1 RSWQES
7 RKKELLEWDGVGLP
21 ECEETNADDS
31 FIAGPVVS
39 DTVSNLP
46 EVAVDVNKSRRGSA
60 TMTSL
65 GSSSSSTTEYT
76 VRVPKN
82 TSKKYNIMAFN
93 AGDRVNCSAWT
104 QARMERDMSA
114 RRIYGEEETAEGGAG
129 SEFGKKQR
137 EEARRKKYGI
147 VTREFKLEDQPWIL
161 KVNGKAGKRFKGVK
175 KGGVTENAS
184 YYIFTQCP
192 DGAFEAFPVHG
203 WYNFT
208 PLAKHRT
215 LTAEEAEEEWGRR
228 NKVVNHFSIMLQRR
242 LREQERGDD
251 DDDESDKSGKKK
263 KRGGEGESKS
273 KSKKDAGKGKA
284 KKKKGKS
291 NKKEAM
297 EDSDDGDYEGLEVD
311 YMSDE
316 SSSDEEP
323 TKVKPSKE
331 EEHPKGI
338 DEASESEEE
347 SEEEKQ
353 NEDEAKEEEE
363 EEEGKK
369 TPVQMEKKKKKDSS
383 GESDSSDDSDIEGE
397 TASALF
403 MKKRT
408 PPKRPGGRG
417 SAGSSRTGSRPGTPS
432 IDSASTSN
440 TLRAAASKLEQ
451 GACSKNTHTFKLL
464 GSVCVL
470 VARFPLNVAFSVGKR
485 QNQGVVTDS
494 PAAKRLKLEPST
506 QSPAPS
512 GKSTPQPAS
521 GKSTPSSSDVQLT
534 EEAVRRYLIRKPMTT
549 KDLLKKFQ
557 TKRTGLSSEQTVN
570 VLAQI
575 LKRLNPERKNINDKM
590 HFYLTE

>member
-1 RSWQES
+1 
-7 RKKELLEWDGVGLP
+7 
-21 ECEETNADDS
+21 
-31 FIAGPVVS
+31 
-39 DTVSNLP
+39 
-46 EVAVDVNKSRRGSA
+46 
-60 TMTSL
+60 MTSL
-65 GSSSSSTTEYT
+65 GGSSSSTTEYT

-93 AGDRVNCSAWT
+93 AGDRVNCSSWT

-114 RRIYGEEETAEGGAG
+114 RRIYGEEETPESGAG

-137 EEARRKKYGI
+137 EEARRKKFGI
-147 VTREFKLEDQPWIL
+147 VTREFKVEDQPWIL
-161 KVNGKAGKRFKGVK
+161 KVNGKAGKRFKGIK

-208 PLAKHRT
+208 QQAKHRT

-242 LREQERGDD
+242 LREQERGE
-251 DDDESDKSGKKK
+251 DDEDETEKGGKKK
-263 KRGGEGESKS
+263 KKKGGGRGSDLLIHDLEDDLEMSSDDSDSSMGEDGESKA
-273 KSKKDAGKGKA
+273 KTKKDSGKGKG
-284 KKKKGKS
+284 KKKKQKG
-291 NKKEAM
+291 NDKEAL

-311 YMSDE
+311 YMSEE

-323 TKVKPSKE
+323 TNEKLTKA

-338 DEASESEEE
+338 DEMSESEEE

-353 NEDEAKEEEE
+353 NEEEAKEEEE

-369 TPVQMEKKKKKDSS
+369 TPVQVEKKKKKDSS

-417 SAGSSRTGSRPGTPS
+417 SAGSSRAGSRPGTPS
-432 IDSASTSN
+432 IDSASTSS

-451 GACSKNTHTFKLL
+451 G
-464 GSVCVL
+464 
-470 VARFPLNVAFSVGKR
+470 KR
-485 QNQGVVTDS
+485 QIQTAGTDS
-494 PAAKRLKLEPST
+494 PAAKRLKLEPSS
-506 QSPAPS
+506 QSPVPS
-512 GKSTPQPAS
+512 GKSTPQPPS

-575 LKRLNPERKNINDKM
+575 LKRLNPERKMVNDKM

>member
-1 RSWQES
+1 
-7 RKKELLEWDGVGLP
+7 
-21 ECEETNADDS
+21 
-31 FIAGPVVS
+31 
-39 DTVSNLP
+39 
-46 EVAVDVNKSRRGSA
+46 
-60 TMTSL
+60 MTSL
-65 GSSSSSTTEYT
+65 GGSSSSTTEYT

-93 AGDRVNCSAWT
+93 AGDRVNCSTWT

-114 RRIYGEEETAEGGAG
+114 RRIYGEEETTEGAAG

-137 EEARRKKYGI
+137 EEARRKKFGI
-147 VTREFKLEDQPWIL
+147 VTREFKVEDQPWIL
-161 KVNGKAGKRFKGVK
+161 KVNGKAGKRFKGQK

-208 PLAKHRT
+208 PQAKHRT

-242 LREQERGDD
+242 LREQERGE
-251 DDDESDKSGKKK
+251 DDEEEGEKSGKKK
-263 KRGGEGESKS
+263 KKGGGRGGGELRIHDLEEDLEISSDDSDSSMGDDGESKS
-273 KSKKDAGKGKA
+273 KTKKDAGKGKG
-284 KKKKGKS
+284 KKKRKS
-291 NKKEAM
+291 SEHEGR

-323 TKVKPSKE
+323 EKGKLSKA

-347 SEEEKQ
+347 SEEEKP
-353 NEDEAKEEEE
+353 NEEEGKEEEE

-369 TPVQMEKKKKKDSS
+369 TPVQVEKKKKKDSS

-408 PPKRPGGRG
+408 PPKRAGGRG

-432 IDSASTSN
+432 IDSAATSN

-451 GACSKNTHTFKLL
+451 G
-464 GSVCVL
+464 
-470 VARFPLNVAFSVGKR
+470 KR
-485 QNQGVVTDS
+485 QTSGPSTDS
-494 PAAKRLKLEPST
+494 PAAKRLKMEPSS

-512 GKSTPQPAS
+512 GKSTPQPPS

-575 LKRLNPERKNINDKM
+575 LKRLNPERKNVNDKM

>member
-1 RSWQES
+1 M
-7 RKKELLEWDGVGLP
+7 
-21 ECEETNADDS
+21 A
-31 FIAGPVVS
+31 
-39 DTVSNLP
+39 
-46 EVAVDVNKSRRGSA
+46 
-60 TMTSL
+60 SL
-65 GSSSSSTTEYT
+65 ASSSSSGTEYT

-93 AGDRVNCSAWT
+93 AGDKVNCSAWT

-114 RRIYGEEETAEGGAG
+114 RKIYGEEETAEGAAG

-137 EEARRKKYGI
+137 EEARRKRFGI
-147 VTREFKLEDQPWIL
+147 VTREFKVEDQPWIL
-161 KVNGKAGKRFKGVK
+161 KVNGKAGKRFKGLK

-208 PLAKHRT
+208 PVAKHRT

-242 LREQERGDD
+242 LREQTQGDEEE
-251 DDDESDKSGKKK
+251 DESEKS
-263 KRGGEGESKS
+263 
-273 KSKKDAGKGKA
+273 A
-284 KKKKGKS
+284 KKKKGGGRGGDLRIHDLEDDFEMSSDDSDNSMGEDGEGKTKAKNETGKGKSKKKKKS
-291 NKKEAM
+291 NDKDAL

-323 TKVKPSKE
+323 EKGRPSKGE
-331 EEHPKGI
+331 DLPKGI

-353 NEDEAKEEEE
+353 NEEDAKEEEE

-369 TPVQMEKKKKKDSS
+369 TPAQTEKKKKKDSS

-408 PPKRPGGRG
+408 PPKRGGGRG
-417 SAGSSRTGSRPGTPS
+417 SAGSSKTGSRPGTPS
-432 IDSASTSN
+432 IDSATTSN

-451 GACSKNTHTFKLL
+451 G
-464 GSVCVL
+464 
-470 VARFPLNVAFSVGKR
+470 KR
-485 QNQGVVTDS
+485 QAQGPGTDS
-494 PAAKRLKLEPST
+494 PAAKRLKMDPSS

-512 GKSTPQPAS
+512 GKSTPHSPS

-575 LKRLNPERKNINDKM
+575 LKRLNPERKNVNDKM

>member
-1 RSWQES
+1 
-7 RKKELLEWDGVGLP
+7 
-21 ECEETNADDS
+21 
-31 FIAGPVVS
+31 
-39 DTVSNLP
+39 
-46 EVAVDVNKSRRGSA
+46 
-60 TMTSL
+60 MTSL
-65 GSSSSSTTEYT
+65 GGSSASTTEYT

-93 AGDRVNCSAWT
+93 SGDKVNCSAWT
-104 QARMERDMSA
+104 QARMERDLSA
-114 RRIYGEEETAEGGAG
+114 RRIYGEEELPEGGAG

-147 VTREFKLEDQPWIL
+147 VTREFKVEDQPWIL
-161 KVNGKAGKRFKGVK
+161 KVNGKAGKRFKGIK

-208 PLAKHRT
+208 PVAKHRT

-242 LREQERGDD
+242 LREQERGEEDD
-251 DDDESDKSGKKK
+251 DDADKPGKKK
-263 KRGGEGESKS
+263 KKGGGKGGDLRIHDLDEDLEMSSDDSDNSMGDDGENKA
-273 KSKKDAGKGKA
+273 KAKKDKAKGKA
-284 KKKKGKS
+284 KKKKQKS
-291 NKKEAM
+291 NEKDAL

-316 SSSDEEP
+316 SSSEEEL
-323 TKVKPSKE
+323 TKEKPNKQ

-347 SEEEKQ
+347 SEEENQ
-353 NEDEAKEEEE
+353 NEEEAKEEEE

-369 TPVQMEKKKKKDSS
+369 TPVQVEKKKKKDSS
-383 GESDSSDDSDIEGE
+383 GESDTSDDSDIEGE

-403 MKKRT
+403 MAKKRT
-408 PPKRPGGRG
+408 PPKRAAGRG
-417 SAGSSRTGSRPGTPS
+417 SAGSSRTSSRPGTPS
-432 IDSASTSN
+432 IDSGSTSS

-451 GACSKNTHTFKLL
+451 G
-464 GSVCVL
+464 
-470 VARFPLNVAFSVGKR
+470 KR
-485 QNQGVVTDS
+485 PPQGPSADS
-494 PAAKRLKLEPST
+494 PAAKRLKMEPSS
-506 QSPAPS
+506 QSPGPS
-512 GKSTPQPAS
+512 GKSTPQPSS

>member
-1 RSWQES
+1 
-7 RKKELLEWDGVGLP
+7 
-21 ECEETNADDS
+21 
-31 FIAGPVVS
+31 
-39 DTVSNLP
+39 
-46 EVAVDVNKSRRGSA
+46 
-60 TMTSL
+60 MTSL

-82 TSKKYNIMAFN
+82 TNKKYSIMAFN
-93 AGDRVNCSAWT
+93 AGDRVNCSGWT

-114 RRIYGEEETAEGGAG
+114 RRIYGGEEETTDGGAG

-147 VTREFKLEDQPWIL
+147 VTREFKAEDQPWLL

-192 DGAFEAFPVHG
+192 DGAFEAFPVNG

-242 LREQERGDD
+242 LREGERGVDD
-251 DDDESDKSGKKK
+251 DDDETEKSGKKK
-263 KRGGEGESKS
+263 KKGGGKGGDLRIHDLEEDMAMSSDSDSSMGDDGESKP
-273 KSKKDAGKGKA
+273 KKKDTGKGKG
-284 KKKKGKS
+284 KKKKRKS
-291 NKKEAM
+291 NEHEAL

-316 SSSDEEP
+316 SSSDEE
-323 TKVKPSKE
+323 TVKEKPNKGE
-331 EEHPKGI
+331 ELPKGV

-347 SEEEKQ
+347 SEEENQ
-353 NEDEAKEEEE
+353 NEEEAKEEEE

-369 TPVQMEKKKKKDSS
+369 TPVQTEKKKKKDSS
-383 GESDSSDDSDIEGE
+383 GESESSDDSDIEGE

-408 PPKRPGGRG
+408 PPKRGGGRG

-432 IDSASTSN
+432 IDPASTSS

-451 GACSKNTHTFKLL
+451 G
-464 GSVCVL
+464 
-470 VARFPLNVAFSVGKR
+470 KR
-485 QNQGVVTDS
+485 PPQGPSTDT
-494 PAAKRLKLEPST
+494 PAAKRLKMEPST
-506 QSPAPS
+506 QSPGAS
-512 GKSTPQPAS
+512 GKSTPQPTS

-557 TKRTGLSSEQTVN
+557 TKRTGLSSETTVN

>member
-1 RSWQES
+1 Q
-7 RKKELLEWDGVGLP
+7 
-21 ECEETNADDS
+21 
-31 FIAGPVVS
+31 IVVY
-39 DTVSNLP
+39 LQ
-46 EVAVDVNKSRRGSA
+46 
-60 TMTSL
+60 

-93 AGDRVNCSAWT
+93 AGDKVNCSAWT

-114 RRIYGEEETAEGGAG
+114 RRIYGEEETPESGAG

-137 EEARRKKYGI
+137 EEARRKKFGI
-147 VTREFKLEDQPWIL
+147 VTREFKAEDQPWIL

-208 PLAKHRT
+208 PQAKHRT

-242 LREQERGDD
+242 LREQDRGDD
-251 DDDESDKSGKKK
+251 EEDESGKSGKKK
-263 KRGGEGESKS
+263 KKGGGRGGDLLIHDLEDDLEMSSDDSDSSVGEDGASKAKTKKAAGKS
-273 KSKKDAGKGKA
+273 KTKKKQKGGEKDAL
-284 KKKKGKS
+284 
-291 NKKEAM
+291 
-297 EDSDDGDYEGLEVD
+297 EDSDDGDYEGLE
-311 YMSDE
+311 
-316 SSSDEEP
+316 
-323 TKVKPSKE
+323 
-331 EEHPKGI
+331 
-338 DEASESEEE
+338 
-347 SEEEKQ
+347 
-353 NEDEAKEEEE
+353 
-363 EEEGKK
+363 
-369 TPVQMEKKKKKDSS
+369 
-383 GESDSSDDSDIEGE
+383 
-397 TASALF
+397 
-403 MKKRT
+403 KKRT
-408 PPKRPGGRG
+408 PPKRAGGRG

-451 GACSKNTHTFKLL
+451 G
-464 GSVCVL
+464 
-470 VARFPLNVAFSVGKR
+470 KR
-485 QNQGVVTDS
+485 QGAAADS
-494 PAAKRLKLEPST
+494 PAAKRLKMEPST
-506 QSPAPS
+506 QSPVPS
-512 GKSTPQPAS
+512 GKSTPQPPS

-534 EEAVRRYLIRKPMTT
+534 EDAVRRYLIRKPMTT

-575 LKRLNPERKNINDKM
+575 LKRLNPERKNVNDKM

>member
-1 RSWQES
+1 
-7 RKKELLEWDGVGLP
+7 
-21 ECEETNADDS
+21 
-31 FIAGPVVS
+31 
-39 DTVSNLP
+39 
-46 EVAVDVNKSRRGSA
+46 
-60 TMTSL
+60 MTSL
-65 GSSSSSTTEYT
+65 GSSTSSSATEYI

-82 TSKKYNIMAFN
+82 TTKKYSIMAFN
-93 AGDRVNCSAWT
+93 AGDKVNCSTWT
-104 QARMERDMSA
+104 QARMERDMSN
-114 RRIYGEEETAEGGAG
+114 RRMYAEEETSEGAAG

-137 EEARRKKYGI
+137 EEARRKKFGI
-147 VTREFKLEDQPWIL
+147 VTREFRVEDQPWIL
-161 KVNGKAGKRFKGVK
+161 KVNGKSGRRFKGQK

-208 PLAKHRT
+208 PQAKHRT

-251 DDDESDKSGKKK
+251 DEEEGEKAGKKK
-263 KRGGEGESKS
+263 KKKKGGRGGDLRIHDLEDDLEMSSDESDSSEGEDGESKT
-273 KSKKDAGKGKA
+273 KAKKEDNKKGKGK
-284 KKKKGKS
+284 KKKKKRKGGS
-291 NKKEAM
+291 DSEAL
-297 EDSDDGDYEGLEVD
+297 EDSDDGDFEGLEVD

-316 SSSDEEP
+316 SSSEEEEQE
-323 TKVKPSKE
+323 KVKPNKGE
-331 EEHPKGI
+331 DVPKGI

-353 NEDEAKEEEE
+353 NEEEGKEEEE
-363 EEEGKK
+363 EDGKK
-369 TPVQMEKKKKKDSS
+369 TPVQQEKKKRRDSS
-383 GESDSSDDSDIEGE
+383 EESDSSEDSDIERE
-397 TASALF
+397 ATSALF
-403 MKKRT
+403 MAKKRT
-408 PPKRPGGRG
+408 PPKRGGGRG
-417 SAGSSRTGSRPGTPS
+417 SGGSSRTGSRPGTPS
-432 IDSASTSN
+432 IDSATTSN
-440 TLRAAASKLEQ
+440 TLRAAATKLEQ
-451 GACSKNTHTFKLL
+451 G
-464 GSVCVL
+464 
-470 VARFPLNVAFSVGKR
+470 KR
-485 QNQGVVTDS
+485 QPAASSTDT
-494 PAAKRLKLEPST
+494 PAAKRLKMEPSP
-506 QSPAPS
+506 QSPS
-512 GKSTPQPAS
+512 GKTTPQPTS

>member
-1 RSWQES
+1 
-7 RKKELLEWDGVGLP
+7 
-21 ECEETNADDS
+21 
-31 FIAGPVVS
+31 
-39 DTVSNLP
+39 
-46 EVAVDVNKSRRGSA
+46 
-60 TMTSL
+60 MTSL
-65 GSSSSSTTEYT
+65 GSSSSSSTEYT

-82 TSKKYNIMAFN
+82 NSKKYNLMAFN
-93 AGDRVNCSAWT
+93 SGDKVNCSAWT

-114 RRIYGEEETAEGGAG
+114 RRIYGEEETAEGAAG

-137 EEARRKKYGI
+137 EESRRKKYGI
-147 VTREFKLEDQPWIL
+147 VTREFKVEDQPWIL
-161 KVNGKAGKRFKGVK
+161 KVNGKAGKRFKGIK

-208 PLAKHRT
+208 PQAKHRT
-215 LTAEEAEEEWGRR
+215 LTAEEAEEEWSRR

-242 LREQERGDD
+242 FREQERGGED
-251 DDDESDKSGKKK
+251 DDDENDKAGKNKKKGGKK
-263 KRGGEGESKS
+263 GGDLRIHDLEEDLEMSSDDSDSSMGDDGEAKT
-273 KSKKDAGKGKA
+273 KGKKDTGKGKA
-284 KKKKGKS
+284 KKKKKKKGS
-291 NKKEAM
+291 DKEAL

-323 TKVKPSKE
+323 EKGKQSKGE
-331 EEHPKGI
+331 DHPKGI

-347 SEEEKQ
+347 SEEEKP
-353 NEDEAKEEEE
+353 NEEETKEEEE

-369 TPVQMEKKKKKDSS
+369 TPVQTEKKKKKDSS
-383 GESDSSDDSDIEGE
+383 GESESSDDSDIDGE

-408 PPKRPGGRG
+408 PPKRGGRG

-432 IDSASTSN
+432 IDSASTSS

-451 GACSKNTHTFKLL
+451 G
-464 GSVCVL
+464 
-470 VARFPLNVAFSVGKR
+470 KR
-485 QNQGVVTDS
+485 PTAGPSTDS
-494 PAAKRLKLEPST
+494 PAAKRLKMEPSS

-512 GKSTPQPAS
+512 GKTTPQPPS

-575 LKRLNPERKNINDKM
+575 LKRLNPERKNVNEKM

>member
-1 RSWQES
+1 
-7 RKKELLEWDGVGLP
+7 
-21 ECEETNADDS
+21 
-31 FIAGPVVS
+31 
-39 DTVSNLP
+39 
-46 EVAVDVNKSRRGSA
+46 
-60 TMTSL
+60 MTSL
-65 GSSSSSTTEYT
+65 GGSSSSTTEYT

-93 AGDRVNCSAWT
+93 VGDKVNCSTWT

-114 RRIYGEEETAEGGAG
+114 RRIYGEEETTDGAAG

-147 VTREFKLEDQPWIL
+147 VTREFKVEDQPWIL
-161 KVNGKAGKRFKGVK
+161 KVNGKAGKRFKGLK

-192 DGAFEAFPVHG
+192 DGAFEAFPVHS

-242 LREQERGDD
+242 LREQERGEEDE
-251 DDDESDKSGKKK
+251 DESEKKGK
-263 KRGGEGESKS
+263 
-273 KSKKDAGKGKA
+273 KSKKGGVRGGDLRIHDLEDDLEMSSDDSDSSMGDDGDNKIKAKKDTNKGKA
-284 KKKKGKS
+284 KKKKKS
-291 NKKEAM
+291 NDKEAL

-316 SSSDEEP
+316 SSS
-323 TKVKPSKE
+323 E
-331 EEHPKGI
+331 EEAERGKPVKGEDLPKGI

-353 NEDEAKEEEE
+353 NEEETKEEEE
-363 EEEGKK
+363 EEDGKK

-383 GESDSSDDSDIEGE
+383 GESDSSEDSDIEGE

-408 PPKRPGGRG
+408 PPKRGGGRG

-432 IDSASTSN
+432 IDPAATSN

-451 GACSKNTHTFKLL
+451 G
-464 GSVCVL
+464 
-470 VARFPLNVAFSVGKR
+470 KR
-485 QNQGVVTDS
+485 QTQGPVTDS
-494 PAAKRLKLEPST
+494 PAAKRLKMEPNS

-512 GKSTPQPAS
+512 GKSTPQPPS

-575 LKRLNPERKNINDKM
+575 LKRLNPERKKVNDKM

>member
-1 RSWQES
+1 
-7 RKKELLEWDGVGLP
+7 
-21 ECEETNADDS
+21 
-31 FIAGPVVS
+31 
-39 DTVSNLP
+39 
-46 EVAVDVNKSRRGSA
+46 
-60 TMTSL
+60 MTSL
-65 GSSSSSTTEYT
+65 GGSSSSSTEYT

-82 TSKKYNIMAFN
+82 NSKKYSIMAFN
-93 AGDRVNCSAWT
+93 SGDKVNCSTWT
-104 QARMERDMSA
+104 QARMERDMSN
-114 RRIYGEEETAEGGAG
+114 RRMYGGEETEEGAAG

-137 EEARRKKYGI
+137 EEARRKKFGI
-147 VTREFKLEDQPWIL
+147 VTREFKVEDQPWIL
-161 KVNGKAGKRFKGVK
+161 KINGKAGKRFKGQK

-192 DGAFEAFPVHG
+192 DGAFEAFPVNG
-203 WYNFT
+203 WYNFV
-208 PLAKHRT
+208 PQAKHRT

-242 LREQERGDD
+242 LREQERGPDD
-251 DDDESDKSGKKK
+251 EDEEGEKGGKKKKKKKGARGGDLRIHDLEDDLELSSDESDSSREEGDNKPKKKESVAKGKGKKKKK
-263 KRGGEGESKS
+263 KRGSDS
-273 KSKKDAGKGKA
+273 
-284 KKKKGKS
+284 
-291 NKKEAM
+291 EAN

-316 SSSDEEP
+316 SSS
-323 TKVKPSKE
+323 E
-331 EEHPKGI
+331 EEAGEEKAKSNKEDGPKGI
-338 DEASESEEE
+338 DEASDTEDE

-353 NEDEAKEEEE
+353 NEEEGKEEEE

-369 TPVQMEKKKKKDSS
+369 TPVQMEKKKKRDSS
-383 GESDSSDDSDIEGE
+383 GESDTSEDSDIDGE
-397 TASALF
+397 AASALF
-403 MKKRT
+403 MVKKRT
-408 PPKRPGGRG
+408 PPKRGGGRG
-417 SAGSSRTGSRPGTPS
+417 SGGSSRTGSRPGTPS

-451 GACSKNTHTFKLL
+451 G
-464 GSVCVL
+464 
-470 VARFPLNVAFSVGKR
+470 KR
-485 QNQGVVTDS
+485 QVLGGSSDS
-494 PAAKRLKLEPST
+494 PAAKRLKMEPGSTATTT

-512 GKSTPQPAS
+512 GKSTPQPPS

-575 LKRLNPERKNINDKM
+575 LKRLNPERKNVNDKM

>member
-1 RSWQES
+1 
-7 RKKELLEWDGVGLP
+7 
-21 ECEETNADDS
+21 
-31 FIAGPVVS
+31 VS
-39 DTVSNLP
+39 Q
-46 EVAVDVNKSRRGSA
+46 
-60 TMTSL
+60 
-65 GSSSSSTTEYT
+65 GSSSSSATEYT

-93 AGDRVNCSAWT
+93 SGDRVNCSTWT

-114 RRIYGEEETAEGGAG
+114 RRIYGEEEMQEGAAG

-137 EEARRKKYGI
+137 EEARRKKFGI
-147 VTREFKLEDQPWIL
+147 VTREFKVEDQPWIL
-161 KVNGKAGKRFKGVK
+161 KVNGKAGKRFKGQK

-242 LREQERGDD
+242 FREQERGED
-251 DDDESDKSGKKK
+251 DDDEGEKSGKKK
-263 KRGGEGESKS
+263 KKGGGRGGDLRIHDLEDDLEMSSDDSDSSMGDDGESKT
-273 KSKKDAGKGKA
+273 KAKKDTGKGKG
-284 KKKKGKS
+284 KKKKKRKS
-291 NKKEAM
+291 NEEAL

-311 YMSDE
+311 YMSDD
-316 SSSDEEP
+316 SRSDP
-323 TKVKPSKE
+323 LYCLFSFLKRFFLFSVLIKCLFPS
-331 EEHPKGI
+331 I
-338 DEASESEEE
+338 S
-347 SEEEKQ
+347 Q
-353 NEDEAKEEEE
+353 
-363 EEEGKK
+363 
-369 TPVQMEKKKKKDSS
+369 
-383 GESDSSDDSDIEGE
+383 
-397 TASALF
+397 
-403 MKKRT
+403 KKRT
-408 PPKRPGGRG
+408 PPKRGGGRG

-451 GACSKNTHTFKLL
+451 G
-464 GSVCVL
+464 
-470 VARFPLNVAFSVGKR
+470 KR
-485 QNQGVVTDS
+485 QPQGPVTDS
-494 PAAKRLKLEPST
+494 PAAKRLKMEPNS

-512 GKSTPQPAS
+512 GKSTPQPPS

-575 LKRLNPERKNINDKM
+575 LKRLNPERKNVNDKM

>member
-1 RSWQES
+1 MRWLQCLCPFLCTLRLES
-7 RKKELLEWDGVGLP
+7 REQM
-21 ECEETNADDS
+21 A
-31 FIAGPVVS
+31 
-39 DTVSNLP
+39 
-46 EVAVDVNKSRRGSA
+46 
-60 TMTSL
+60 SL
-65 GSSSSSTTEYT
+65 ASSSSSGTEYT

-93 AGDRVNCSAWT
+93 AGDKVNCSAWT

-114 RRIYGEEETAEGGAG
+114 RKIYGEEETPEGAAG

-137 EEARRKKYGI
+137 EEARRKRFGI
-147 VTREFKLEDQPWIL
+147 VTREFKVEDQPWIL
-161 KVNGKAGKRFKGVK
+161 KVNGKAGKRFKGLK

-208 PLAKHRT
+208 PVAKHRT

-242 LREQERGDD
+242 LREQTQGDEEE
-251 DDDESDKSGKKK
+251 DESEKS
-263 KRGGEGESKS
+263 
-273 KSKKDAGKGKA
+273 A
-284 KKKKGKS
+284 KKKKGGGRGGDLRIHDLEDDFEMSSDDSDNSMGEDGEGKTKAKNETGKGKS
-291 NKKEAM
+291 KKKKKSKDKDAL

-316 SSSDEEP
+316 SSSEEEP
-323 TKVKPSKE
+323 EKGRPSKGE
-331 EEHPKGI
+331 DLPKGI

-353 NEDEAKEEEE
+353 NEEEAKEEEE

-369 TPVQMEKKKKKDSS
+369 TPAQTEKKKKKDSS

-408 PPKRPGGRG
+408 PPKRGGGRG
-417 SAGSSRTGSRPGTPS
+417 SAGSSKTGSRPGTPS
-432 IDSASTSN
+432 IDSAATSN

-451 GACSKNTHTFKLL
+451 G
-464 GSVCVL
+464 
-470 VARFPLNVAFSVGKR
+470 KR
-485 QNQGVVTDS
+485 QAQGPGTDS
-494 PAAKRLKLEPST
+494 PAAKRLKMDPSS

-512 GKSTPQPAS
+512 GKSTPHSPS

-575 LKRLNPERKNINDKM
+575 LKRLNPERKNVNDKM

>member
-1 RSWQES
+1 M
-7 RKKELLEWDGVGLP
+7 
-21 ECEETNADDS
+21 A
-31 FIAGPVVS
+31 
-39 DTVSNLP
+39 
-46 EVAVDVNKSRRGSA
+46 
-60 TMTSL
+60 SL
-65 GSSSSSTTEYT
+65 GSSSSSGTEFI

-93 AGDRVNCSAWT
+93 AGDKVNCSTWT

-114 RRIYGEEETAEGGAG
+114 RKIYGEEETPEGAAG

-137 EEARRKKYGI
+137 EEARRKKFGI
-147 VTREFKLEDQPWIL
+147 VTREFKVEDQPWIL
-161 KVNGKAGKRFKGVK
+161 KVNGKAGKRFKGLK

-192 DGAFEAFPVHG
+192 DGAFEAFPVNG

-208 PLAKHRT
+208 PVAKHRT

-242 LREQERGDD
+242 LREQTQGDEEEE
-251 DDDESDKSGKKK
+251 ESEKS
-263 KRGGEGESKS
+263 
-273 KSKKDAGKGKA
+273 A
-284 KKKKGKS
+284 KKKKKGGGRGNDLRIHDMEDDFDVSSDDSDNSMGEDGEAKTKTKSDTGKGKS
-291 NKKEAM
+291 KKKRNDKEAL

-323 TKVKPSKE
+323 EKGRPSKGE
-331 EEHPKGI
+331 DVPKGI

-347 SEEEKQ
+347 SEEEKH
-353 NEDEAKEEEE
+353 NEEETKEEEE
-363 EEEGKK
+363 DEEGKK
-369 TPVQMEKKKKKDSS
+369 TPAQTEKKKKKDSS

-403 MKKRT
+403 MVKKRT
-408 PPKRPGGRG
+408 PPKRAGGRG

-432 IDSASTSN
+432 IDPAATSN

-451 GACSKNTHTFKLL
+451 G
-464 GSVCVL
+464 
-470 VARFPLNVAFSVGKR
+470 KR
-485 QNQGVVTDS
+485 QTQGPGTDS
-494 PAAKRLKLEPST
+494 PAAKRLKMDPSG
-506 QSPAPS
+506 QSPGPS
-512 GKSTPQPAS
+512 GKSTPQPPS

-575 LKRLNPERKNINDKM
+575 LKRLNPERKNVNDKM

>member
-1 RSWQES
+1 
-7 RKKELLEWDGVGLP
+7 
-21 ECEETNADDS
+21 
-31 FIAGPVVS
+31 
-39 DTVSNLP
+39 
-46 EVAVDVNKSRRGSA
+46 
-60 TMTSL
+60 MTSL

-93 AGDRVNCSAWT
+93 SGDKVNCSTWT

-114 RRIYGEEETAEGGAG
+114 RRIYGEEENAEGAAG

-137 EEARRKKYGI
+137 EEARRKKFGI
-147 VTREFKLEDQPWIL
+147 VTREFKVEDQPWIL
-161 KVNGKAGKRFKGVK
+161 KVNGKAGKRFKGLK

-251 DDDESDKSGKKK
+251 DEDETDKSGKKK
-263 KRGGEGESKS
+263 KKGGGRGGELRIHDLEDDLEMSSDDSDSSMGEDGESKT
-273 KSKKDAGKGKA
+273 KVKKDTGKGKA
-284 KKKKGKS
+284 KKKKRKS
-291 NKKEAM
+291 NENEAL

-323 TKVKPSKE
+323 EKGKSSKGE
-331 EEHPKGI
+331 DHPKGI

-353 NEDEAKEEEE
+353 NEEEAKEEEE

-369 TPVQMEKKKKKDSS
+369 TPVQTEKKKKKDSS
-383 GESDSSDDSDIEGE
+383 GESDTSEDSDIEGE

-408 PPKRPGGRG
+408 PPKRGGGRG

-432 IDSASTSN
+432 IDPACTSN

-451 GACSKNTHTFKLL
+451 G
-464 GSVCVL
+464 
-470 VARFPLNVAFSVGKR
+470 KR
-485 QNQGVVTDS
+485 QTQGPNTDS
-494 PAAKRLKLEPST
+494 PAAKRLKMEPSS

-512 GKSTPQPAS
+512 GKSTPQPPS

-575 LKRLNPERKNINDKM
+575 LKRLNPERKNVNDKM

>member
-1 RSWQES
+1 M
-7 RKKELLEWDGVGLP
+7 
-21 ECEETNADDS
+21 A
-31 FIAGPVVS
+31 
-39 DTVSNLP
+39 
-46 EVAVDVNKSRRGSA
+46 
-60 TMTSL
+60 SL
-65 GSSSSSTTEYT
+65 GSSSSSGTEYI

-93 AGDRVNCSAWT
+93 AGDKVNCSTWT

-114 RRIYGEEETAEGGAG
+114 RKIYGEEETPEGAAG

-137 EEARRKKYGI
+137 EEARRKKFGI
-147 VTREFKLEDQPWIL
+147 VTREFKVEDQPWIL
-161 KVNGKAGKRFKGVK
+161 KVNGKAGKRFKGLK

-208 PLAKHRT
+208 PVAKHRT

-242 LREQERGDD
+242 LREQTQGDEEEE
-251 DDDESDKSGKKK
+251 ESEKL
-263 KRGGEGESKS
+263 
-273 KSKKDAGKGKA
+273 A
-284 KKKKGKS
+284 KKKKGGGRGGDLRIHDLEDDFEMSSDDSDNSMGEDGEGKTKAKTETKKGKSKKKKS
-291 NKKEAM
+291 NDKEAL

-323 TKVKPSKE
+323 EKGRPSKAE
-331 EEHPKGI
+331 ELPKGI

-353 NEDEAKEEEE
+353 NEEEAKEEDE

-369 TPVQMEKKKKKDSS
+369 TPAQAEKKKKKDSS
-383 GESDSSDDSDIEGE
+383 GESDSSDDSDIDGE
-397 TASALF
+397 TTSALF
-403 MKKRT
+403 MVKKRT
-408 PPKRPGGRG
+408 PPKRGGGRG

-432 IDSASTSN
+432 IDSAATSN

-451 GACSKNTHTFKLL
+451 G
-464 GSVCVL
+464 
-470 VARFPLNVAFSVGKR
+470 KR
-485 QNQGVVTDS
+485 QTQGPGTDS
-494 PAAKRLKLEPST
+494 PAAKRLKMDPSS

-512 GKSTPQPAS
+512 GKSTPQPPS
-521 GKSTPSSSDVQLT
+521 GKSTPSSSDVQVT

-575 LKRLNPERKNINDKM
+575 LKRLNPERKNVNDKM

>member
-1 RSWQES
+1 
-7 RKKELLEWDGVGLP
+7 
-21 ECEETNADDS
+21 
-31 FIAGPVVS
+31 
-39 DTVSNLP
+39 
-46 EVAVDVNKSRRGSA
+46 
-60 TMTSL
+60 MTSL
-65 GSSSSSTTEYT
+65 GGSSSSATEYT

-93 AGDRVNCSAWT
+93 SGDRVNCSTWT

-114 RRIYGEEETAEGGAG
+114 RRIYGEEESAEGAAG

-147 VTREFKLEDQPWIL
+147 VTREFKVEDQPWIL
-161 KVNGKAGKRFKGVK
+161 KVNGKAGKRFKGLK

-208 PLAKHRT
+208 PQAKHRT

-242 LREQERGDD
+242 FREQERGGDD
-251 DDDESDKSGKKK
+251 DDDENEKSGKKK
-263 KRGGEGESKS
+263 KKGGGRGADLRIHDLEEDLEMSSDDSDSSMGDEGKT
-273 KSKKDAGKGKA
+273 KAKKATGKGKA
-284 KKKKGKS
+284 KKKRKS
-291 NKKEAM
+291 SDKEAL

-316 SSSDEEP
+316 SSNSDEELE
-323 TKVKPSKE
+323 KGKPSKGE
-331 EEHPKGI
+331 HHPKGI

-353 NEDEAKEEEE
+353 NEEEAKEEEE

-369 TPVQMEKKKKKDSS
+369 TPVQTEKKKKKDSS
-383 GESDSSDDSDIEGE
+383 GESESSDDSDIEGE

-403 MKKRT
+403 LKKRT
-408 PPKRPGGRG
+408 PPKRGGRG

-451 GACSKNTHTFKLL
+451 G
-464 GSVCVL
+464 
-470 VARFPLNVAFSVGKR
+470 KR
-485 QNQGVVTDS
+485 PTPGPSTDS
-494 PAAKRLKLEPST
+494 PAAKRLKMEPSS
-506 QSPAPS
+506 QSPVPS
-512 GKSTPQPAS
+512 GKSTPQPPS

-575 LKRLNPERKNINDKM
+575 LKRLNPERKNVNDKM

>member
-1 RSWQES
+1 
-7 RKKELLEWDGVGLP
+7 
-21 ECEETNADDS
+21 
-31 FIAGPVVS
+31 
-39 DTVSNLP
+39 
-46 EVAVDVNKSRRGSA
+46 
-60 TMTSL
+60 MTSL
-65 GSSSSSTTEYT
+65 GGSSSSTTEYT

-93 AGDRVNCSAWT
+93 AGDRVNCSSWT

-114 RRIYGEEETAEGGAG
+114 RRIYGEEESQEGAAG

-137 EEARRKKYGI
+137 EEARRKKFGI
-147 VTREFKLEDQPWIL
+147 VTREFKVEDQPWLL
-161 KVNGKAGKRFKGVK
+161 KVNGKAGKRFKGQK

-242 LREQERGDD
+242 LREQERGEDEEDEAEKTGKKKKKGGARGGDLRIHDLEDD
-251 DDDESDKSGKKK
+251 LEMSSDDSDSSMGEGGESKAKAKKETAKGKGKKK
-263 KRGGEGESKS
+263 KR
-273 KSKKDAGKGKA
+273 
-284 KKKKGKS
+284 KS
-291 NKKEAM
+291 NENEAL

-311 YMSDE
+311 YMSDD
-316 SSSDEEP
+316 SSSEEEP
-323 TKVKPSKE
+323 EKAKPGKRE
-331 EEHPKGI
+331 DLPKGI

-353 NEDEAKEEEE
+353 EEEAKEEEE

-369 TPVQMEKKKKKDSS
+369 TPVQTEKKKKKDSS

-408 PPKRPGGRG
+408 PPKRGGRG

-451 GACSKNTHTFKLL
+451 G
-464 GSVCVL
+464 
-470 VARFPLNVAFSVGKR
+470 KR
-485 QNQGVVTDS
+485 QTPGPTTDS
-494 PAAKRLKLEPST
+494 PAAKRLKMEPSS
-506 QSPAPS
+506 QSPVPS
-512 GKSTPQPAS
+512 GKSTPQPPS

-534 EEAVRRYLIRKPMTT
+534 EDAVRRYLIRKPMTT

>member
-1 RSWQES
+1 
-7 RKKELLEWDGVGLP
+7 
-21 ECEETNADDS
+21 
-31 FIAGPVVS
+31 
-39 DTVSNLP
+39 
-46 EVAVDVNKSRRGSA
+46 
-60 TMTSL
+60 MTSL
-65 GSSSSSTTEYT
+65 GGSSSSTTEYT

-93 AGDRVNCSAWT
+93 SGDRVNCSTWT

-114 RRIYGEEETAEGGAG
+114 RRIYGEEETQEGAAG

-137 EEARRKKYGI
+137 EEARRKKFGI
-147 VTREFKLEDQPWIL
+147 VTREFKVEDQPWIL
-161 KVNGKAGKRFKGVK
+161 KVNGKAGKRFKGQK

-192 DGAFEAFPVHG
+192 DGAFEAFPVNG

-242 LREQERGDD
+242 FREQERGEDE
-251 DDDESDKSGKKK
+251 DDEGEKSGKKK
-263 KRGGEGESKS
+263 KKKGGRGGDLRIHDLEDDLEMSSDDSDSSMGEDGESKT
-273 KSKKDAGKGKA
+273 KAKKDTGKGKG
-284 KKKKGKS
+284 KKKKKKS
-291 NKKEAM
+291 NEHEAL

-323 TKVKPSKE
+323 EKGKSTKGG

-353 NEDEAKEEEE
+353 NEEEAKEEEE

-369 TPVQMEKKKKKDSS
+369 TPVQVEKKKKKDSS
-383 GESDSSDDSDIEGE
+383 GESESSDDSDIEGE

-408 PPKRPGGRG
+408 PPKRGGGRG

-451 GACSKNTHTFKLL
+451 AKSL
-464 GSVCVL
+464 
-470 VARFPLNVAFSVGKR
+470 FPTGKR
-485 QNQGVVTDS
+485 QTQGPSTDS
-494 PAAKRLKLEPST
+494 PAAKRLKMEPSS
-506 QSPAPS
+506 QSPVPS
-512 GKSTPQPAS
+512 GKTTPQPPS

-575 LKRLNPERKNINDKM
+575 LKRLNPERKNVNDKM

>member
-1 RSWQES
+1 M
-7 RKKELLEWDGVGLP
+7 
-21 ECEETNADDS
+21 A
-31 FIAGPVVS
+31 
-39 DTVSNLP
+39 
-46 EVAVDVNKSRRGSA
+46 
-60 TMTSL
+60 SL
-65 GSSSSSTTEYT
+65 GNNSPSATEYT

-93 AGDRVNCSAWT
+93 SGDKVNCSTWT

-114 RRIYGEEETAEGGAG
+114 RRIYGEEETVEGAAG

-137 EEARRKKYGI
+137 EEARRKKFGI
-147 VTREFKLEDQPWIL
+147 VTREFKAEDQPWIL
-161 KVNGKAGKRFKGVK
+161 KVNGKAGKRFKGIK

-192 DGAFEAFPVHG
+192 DGAFEAFPVNG

-242 LREQERGDD
+242 LREQEHGEE
-251 DDDESDKSGKKK
+251 DEEENDKSGKKK
-263 KRGGEGESKS
+263 KKGGGKGGDLRIYDLEDDLEMSSDDSDSSMGEDGESKT
-273 KSKKDAGKGKA
+273 KVKKEANKGKGKN
-284 KKKKGKS
+284 KKKKGS
-291 NKKEAM
+291 DKEAL
-297 EDSDDGDYEGLEVD
+297 EDSDDGDHEGLEVD

-323 TKVKPSKE
+323 EKLKPSKE
-331 EEHPKGI
+331 EDHPKGI

-347 SEEEKQ
+347 SEEEKP
-353 NEDEAKEEEE
+353 NEEEQKEEEE

-383 GESDSSDDSDIEGE
+383 GESDTSDDSDIEGE

-432 IDSASTSN
+432 IDPASTSN

-451 GACSKNTHTFKLL
+451 G
-464 GSVCVL
+464 
-470 VARFPLNVAFSVGKR
+470 KR
-485 QNQGVVTDS
+485 QTPGPSTDS
-494 PAAKRLKLEPST
+494 PAAKRLKMDPSS

-512 GKSTPQPAS
+512 GKSTPQPSS
-521 GKSTPSSSDVQLT
+521 GKSTPSSNSDLQLT
-534 EEAVRRYLIRKPMTT
+534 EDAVRRYLIRKPMTT

-575 LKRLNPERKNINDKM
+575 LKRLNPERKYINEKM
-590 HFYLTE
+590 HFYLKE

>member
-1 RSWQES
+1 IN
-7 RKKELLEWDGVGLP
+7 V
-21 ECEETNADDS
+21 
-31 FIAGPVVS
+31 FVS
-39 DTVSNLP
+39 Q
-46 EVAVDVNKSRRGSA
+46 
-60 TMTSL
+60 
-65 GSSSSSTTEYT
+65 GSSSSSATEYT

-93 AGDRVNCSAWT
+93 SGDRVNCSTWT

-114 RRIYGEEETAEGGAG
+114 RRIYGEEEMQEGAAG

-137 EEARRKKYGI
+137 EEARRKKFGI
-147 VTREFKLEDQPWIL
+147 VTREFKVEDQPWIL
-161 KVNGKAGKRFKGVK
+161 KVNGKAGKRFKGQK

-242 LREQERGDD
+242 FREQERGED
-251 DDDESDKSGKKK
+251 DDDEGEKSGKKK
-263 KRGGEGESKS
+263 KKGGGRGGDLRIHDLEDDLEMSSDDSDSSMGDDGESKT
-273 KSKKDAGKGKA
+273 KAKKDTGKGKG
-284 KKKKGKS
+284 KKKKKRKS
-291 NKKEAM
+291 NEEAL

-311 YMSDE
+311 YMSDD
-316 SSSDEEP
+316 SRSDP
-323 TKVKPSKE
+323 LYW
-331 EEHPKGI
+331 I

-353 NEDEAKEEEE
+353 NEEETKEEEE

-369 TPVQMEKKKKKDSS
+369 TPVQVEKKKKK
-383 GESDSSDDSDIEGE
+383 G
-397 TASALF
+397 AYV
-403 MKKRT
+403 KKRT
-408 PPKRPGGRG
+408 PPKRGGGRG

-451 GACSKNTHTFKLL
+451 G
-464 GSVCVL
+464 
-470 VARFPLNVAFSVGKR
+470 KR
-485 QNQGVVTDS
+485 QPQGPVTDS
-494 PAAKRLKLEPST
+494 PAAKRLKMEPNS

-512 GKSTPQPAS
+512 GKSTPQPPS

-575 LKRLNPERKNINDKM
+575 LKRLNPERKNVNDKM

>member
-1 RSWQES
+1 
-7 RKKELLEWDGVGLP
+7 
-21 ECEETNADDS
+21 
-31 FIAGPVVS
+31 
-39 DTVSNLP
+39 
-46 EVAVDVNKSRRGSA
+46 
-60 TMTSL
+60 MTSL
-65 GSSSSSTTEYT
+65 GSSSSSSTEYT

-93 AGDRVNCSAWT
+93 AGDKVNCSAWT

-114 RRIYGEEETAEGGAG
+114 RRIYGEEESAEGAAG

-147 VTREFKLEDQPWIL
+147 VTREFKVEDQPWIL
-161 KVNGKAGKRFKGVK
+161 KVNGKAGKRFKGLK

-192 DGAFEAFPVHG
+192 DGAFEAFPVNG
-203 WYNFT
+203 WYNFV

-242 LREQERGDD
+242 FREQERGCDD
-251 DDDESDKSGKKK
+251 DDDETEKSGKKK
-263 KRGGEGESKS
+263 KKGGGGRGGELRIHDLEEDLEMSTDDSEGSMGDDGESKS
-273 KSKKDAGKGKA
+273 KAKKKAGKGEG
-284 KKKKGKS
+284 KKKKRKS
-291 NKKEAM
+291 TDKEAL

-316 SSSDEEP
+316 SSSDEDKE
-323 TKVKPSKE
+323 KGKPSKGE
-331 EEHPKGI
+331 NHPKGI

-347 SEEEKQ
+347 SEEEKP
-353 NEDEAKEEEE
+353 NEEEAKEEEE

-369 TPVQMEKKKKKDSS
+369 TPVQAEKKKKKDSS
-383 GESDSSDDSDIEGE
+383 GESESSDDSDIEGE

-408 PPKRPGGRG
+408 PPKRAGGRG

-432 IDSASTSN
+432 TDTASTSN

-451 GACSKNTHTFKLL
+451 G
-464 GSVCVL
+464 
-470 VARFPLNVAFSVGKR
+470 KR
-485 QNQGVVTDS
+485 PTPGPATDS
-494 PAAKRLKLEPST
+494 PAAKRLKMEPSS

-512 GKSTPQPAS
+512 GKSTPQPPS

-575 LKRLNPERKNINDKM
+575 LKRLNPERKNVNDKM